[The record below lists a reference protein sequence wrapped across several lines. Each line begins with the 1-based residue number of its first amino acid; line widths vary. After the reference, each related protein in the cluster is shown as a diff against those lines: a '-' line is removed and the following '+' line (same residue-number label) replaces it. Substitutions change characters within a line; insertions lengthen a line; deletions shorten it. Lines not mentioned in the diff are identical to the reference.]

1 MAVALS
7 LMRVVSRY
15 GVLTASVMRML
26 ICSITMSMCVWTVLL
41 TCITTYDNCQHDDI
55 HSCTNWKKHCH
66 SSASVALAITVTH
79 PVTGAPIF
87 WTTVNYERSN
97 NSFNITNA
105 ILISVPAP
113 FDHRGCDRFPER
125 LLSNTNTSMITSIH
139 APNRTVWFLI
149 TSEGCDLRR
158 KIRFCDRFPSYVQR
172 CDGVVTGALNG
183 LEAGLVTNVPL
194 LPFEDESMC
203 ISNDIMLVCC
213 SRDICGSVYEVI
225 SVCIY

>member
-1 MAVALS
+1 MMAVAPS
-7 LMRVVSRY
+7 LMRVVSRYY
-15 GVLTASVMRML
+15 GVLTASVMRMC
-26 ICSITMSMCVWTVLL
+26 ICIILSMCVWTVLL
-41 TCITTYDNCQHDDI
+41 TCTTTTHHKYSCQHDDI
-55 HSCTNWKKHCH
+55 HSCTNWKKYCH

-125 LLSNTNTSMITSIH
+125 LLSNTNTSMMTSIH

-149 TSEGCDLRR
+149 TSEGCSLAR
-158 KIRFCDRFPSYVQR
+158 KVRFCDRFPSYVQR
-172 CDGVVTGALNG
+172 CDGVVTGSLNG
-183 LEAGLVTNVPL
+183 VASGLVTNLPL
-194 LPFEDESMC
+194 LPFEDESM
-203 ISNDIMLVCC
+203 
-213 SRDICGSVYEVI
+213 
-225 SVCIY
+225 